1 MVVNWRKH
9 LKQMR
14 NGYYEIDGV
23 VGKLISYRFIGSTF
37 ILFKLTSRNYEYAC
51 EDVPH
56 KLATWRPI
64 NDGDKVS
71 YDHIAAEQQAVKI
84 EPEVAVVLPDEVELP
99 AKKPTLPTIDPNQ
112 DTLAE
117 TLEVTY
123 KATIASIVQSTN
135 FANEELRK
143 VILRLKGTNGKDFV
157 GAAKQIV
164 NATNATRN
172 NTNTAIDFF
181 KTGISLMKELQ
192 KSKQN
197 PNSDAQ
203 GSNDRQKD

>member
-1 MVVNWRKH
+1 MIVNWRKH

-64 NDGDKVS
+64 NDGVKIS
-71 YDHIAAEQQAVKI
+71 YDHIAAERQTQPT
-84 EPEVAVVLPDEVELP
+84 EPQIAIVLPDEVETP
-99 AKKPTLPTIDPNQ
+99 KKPSIPTIDPDQ
-112 DTLAE
+112 DTLAAA
-117 TLEVTY
+117 LEVTY
-123 KATIASIVQSTN
+123 KATIASIVQGTN
-135 FANEELRK
+135 FANDELRK

-172 NTNTAIDFF
+172 NTNSAIEFF

-197 PNSDAQ
+197 PKDAQ
-203 GSNDRQKD
+203 TGNDRQKD